1 MITFYKY
8 FTMNNIILHTYK
20 ICIMNSCNEIVR
32 TFTFPST
39 QRHTDGE
46 PNFPPI
52 AQEQCL
58 KIIRH
63 LQSLKYEDVPDYQLI
78 DEAFGRTTND
88 VRIVFKYLIFK
99 NH

>member
-1 MITFYKY
+1 
-8 FTMNNIILHTYK
+8 MNQYNK
-20 ICIMNSCNEIVR
+20 SVR
-32 TFTFPST
+32 TFTT
-39 QRHTDGE
+39 NMQRHTDGE

-88 VRIVFKYLIFK
+88 VRIAFKYGIFK
-99 NH
+99 NI